1 MSDDKL
7 TSVNTV
13 PEDSYLTDFYEG
25 ERLRAEQEFFGPYV
39 RRPLGGGQA
48 MPAVEAEG
56 ANVRRPWSETD

>member
-1 MSDDKL
+1 M

-25 ERLRAEQEFFGPYV
+25 ERLRVEQEFFGPYV

-48 MPAVEAEG
+48 MPAVEHEG
-56 ANVRRPWSETD
+56 ANPVRPWSKAD